1 MFRSGACNFSKFL
14 IFRSNLFFMTKII
27 IAEDDPMIA
36 EIYEKK
42 FAEAGYEVALADS
55 GDQVLALYKKNKP
68 DVILLD
74 LILPKMNGFQIL
86 QEIRKTDESTKIIIF
101 SNMSQTE
108 DREKASKL
116 GANGFVSKSDY
127 APSDLVKE
135 VKRLSDQLYQEKKNS
150 EKEAAADMGNGTDS
164 TVGMKNRILMM
175 EDEEIFREMFGEK
188 LKSDGYSV
196 DFAANGVEGVKKAVS
211 GNYSLFIIDTIMP
224 NLSGE
229 EIVAKL
235 KREEAT
241 KNIPIII
248 LSVSAD
254 DALERLMRD
263 GGVNGFYVKTQ
274 LIPSELSE
282 RVKEFLG

>member
-1 MFRSGACNFSKFL
+1 
-14 IFRSNLFFMTKII
+14 
-27 IAEDDPMIA
+27 MIA

-42 FAEAGYEVALADS
+42 FTEAGFEVVVADS

-74 LILPKMNGFQIL
+74 LILPKLNGFQVIE
-86 QEIRKTDESTKIIIF
+86 EIRKTDDSTKIIIF

-135 VKRLSDQLYQEKKNS
+135 VKRLSDQLYHEKENS
-150 EKEAAADMGNGTDS
+150 EKEAAAKIGNN
-164 TVGMKNRILMM
+164 VGNAERLKKKILMM

-188 LKSDGYSV
+188 LKSDGYYV
-196 DFAANGVEGVKKAVS
+196 DFAANGAEGVKKAVS

-254 DALERLMRD
+254 DALERSMRD